1 MCQHEPQAITFIEV
15 LPVHVDALINK
26 QRKVKAKEN
35 ERTRQPE
42 KVWQYKTKRIQAI
55 SVYQEGISE

>member
-42 KVWQYKTKRIQAI
+42 KVWQYKAKRIQAI